1 MASVRWVTSPGTIAN
16 AISLRSRGVQE
27 GVGKLALSHAA
38 RAEGKMKTGAP
49 WTDRTGNA
57 RQGLFGE
64 AETSPTG
71 ATITLGH
78 TVEYG
83 PFLELGTSKM
93 APRPIVVPV
102 TQETAVEFTE
112 DAAELVR
119 RLFG

>member
-16 AISLRSRGVQE
+16 AISLRSAKVQE
-27 GVGKLALSHAA
+27 GVGQLAHSHAS
-38 RAEGKMKTGAP
+38 RAEGRMKAEAP
-49 WTDRTGNA
+49 WNDRTGNA

-64 AETSPTG
+64 AETSITG

-78 TVEYG
+78 TMEYG
-83 PFLELGTSKM
+83 PYLELGTSKM

-102 TQETAVEFTE
+102 STETAMEFTE

>member
-1 MASVRWVTSPGTIAN
+1 MAAVRWVVSPTNIA
-16 AISLRSRGVQE
+16 AQISLRSAKVQE

-38 RAEGKMKTGAP
+38 RGEGKMKTGAP

-64 AETSPTG
+64 AEASATG
-71 ATITLGH
+71 ATITLGG
-78 TVEYG
+78 TVEYQ
-83 PFLELGTSKM
+83 PYLELGTSKM
-93 APRPIVVPV
+93 APRPIIVPV
-102 TQETAVEFTE
+102 ANETAVEFTE